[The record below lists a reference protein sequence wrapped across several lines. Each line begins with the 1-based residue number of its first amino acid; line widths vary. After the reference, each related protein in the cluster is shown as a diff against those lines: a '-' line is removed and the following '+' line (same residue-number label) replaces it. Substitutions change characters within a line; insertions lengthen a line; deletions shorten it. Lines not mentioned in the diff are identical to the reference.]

1 LSQSEAKVEPNYGLD
16 ALVGLQRQI
25 LFFIY
30 ESCRASGSK
39 ISGPIGIQ
47 NLAET
52 ARSTVAA
59 VRKALQRLEQKAFL
73 IRAGYKDGRGG
84 WTKYQLP
91 SAAYNALLIN
101 ETRAKVE
108 PKLSQTR
115 AKVRTEVEPKPE
127 PSSPCSSSNLNL
139 SNTTTT
145 DPTKT
150 VSEAESFWLSVPK
163 NLDGLVSVKQ
173 LREFVRQG
181 FVSADDLQTSLDG
194 FASDLEKG
202 AVKAKNGNPVAILI
216 GAIKSGGYISQQYLS
231 ALKESLAEVERARAE
246 LHKMQADNVAEVFR
260 AEFEIFREKYPEQA
274 EKMKPSTKFINT
286 FQLGSVG
293 YRMWLEEYKR
303 QRDGMQEA
311 ARSGLPS

>member
-1 LSQSEAKVEPNYGLD
+1 M
-16 ALVGLQRQI
+16 
-25 LFFIY
+25 
-30 ESCRASGSK
+30 
-39 ISGPIGIQ
+39 
-47 NLAET
+47 AET